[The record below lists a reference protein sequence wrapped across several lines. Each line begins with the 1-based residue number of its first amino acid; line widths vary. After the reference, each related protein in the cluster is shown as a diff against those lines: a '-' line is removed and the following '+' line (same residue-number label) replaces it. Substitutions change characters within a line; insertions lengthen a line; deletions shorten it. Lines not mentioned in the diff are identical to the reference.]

1 MFMKNLNESSR
12 KIEMQKFIL
21 MYEKLLFK
29 TFMVIENSFD
39 IIFVSVSFEKFI

>member
-21 MYEKLLFK
+21 TYEKLLFK